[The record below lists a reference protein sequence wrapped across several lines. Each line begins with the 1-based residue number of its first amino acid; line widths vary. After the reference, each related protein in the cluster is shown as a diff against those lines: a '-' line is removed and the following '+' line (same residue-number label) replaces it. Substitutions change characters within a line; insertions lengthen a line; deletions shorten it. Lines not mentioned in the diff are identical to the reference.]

1 MPNRIFTTGLIA
13 LVLASVSL
21 FVAEL
26 LAASALAFL
35 AIFVLLMAVLWWRD
49 APGARTHTWA
59 SQRDTTQLPVGFG
72 RALLGKLP
80 YPLIVINDR
89 GRITYA
95 NTATDTLGAAIH
107 TGDHFATSFRAPVF
121 IETVNAVIEDNASR
135 ACQFSLPGRD
145 QVFEAQVSFLPQGG
159 DFGDDQQ
166 LIAVIQDR
174 TEEIRANAMRTDFI
188 ANASH
193 ELRTPLASVVGY
205 IETLQGHA
213 KDDPEARDRFLGIM
227 ARQAGRMNRLVE
239 DLLSLSRIEMDARRP
254 PNETCDV
261 FAIVREAIAAMKPVT
276 ESSNADL
283 KVDIPAEKAII
294 TGDRDQLIQV
304 ATNLIDNAVKYGGGH
319 PVTISANIDEA
330 AHRVTIDIIDKGPG
344 IAREH
349 LSRLTERFYRV
360 NASESRKVGGTG
372 LGLAIVKHILNR
384 HGGGLDIASTP
395 GEGSRF
401 SVWLPLKSDV
411 A

>member
-1 MPNRIFTTGLIA
+1 MPNRLVIIGLIA
-13 LVLASVSL
+13 LGLTTATL
-21 FVAEL
+21 FIAERT
-26 LAASALAFL
+26 SPPGAFS
-35 AIFVLLMAVLWWRD
+35 AIFFLLVLVLWLWAIPERD
-49 APGARTHTWA
+49 LQLNDDR
-59 SQRDTTQLPVGFG
+59 RDTTQLPVGFG
-72 RALLGKLP
+72 RALIEKLP

-95 NTATDTLGAAIH
+95 NAATDTLGIAVR
-107 TGDHFATSFRAPVF
+107 TGDHFATSFRAPLF
-121 IETVNAVIEDNASR
+121 IETVNAVISDNGSGS
-135 ACQFSLPGRD
+135 CQFSLPGRD
-145 QVFEAQVSFLPQGG
+145 QVFEAQVSFLPHGG

-193 ELRTPLASVVGY
+193 ELRTPLASVLGY

-213 KDDPEARDRFLGIM
+213 KDDPEARERFLAIM
-227 ARQAGRMNRLVE
+227 ASQAGRMNRLVE
-239 DLLSLSRIEMDARRP
+239 DLLSLSRIEMDARKP
-254 PNETCDV
+254 PSETVDL
-261 FAIVREAIAAMKPVT
+261 FAVLHEAIAALKPVT
-276 ESSNADL
+276 DSARAVL
-283 KVDIPAEKAII
+283 DINIPSGKAVV

-304 ATNLIDNAVKYGGGH
+304 ATNLIDNAMKYGGGK
-319 PVTISANIDEA
+319 PVTITAHTDEA
-330 AHRVTIDIIDKGPG
+330 TKRATFTVADQGSG

-360 NASESRKVGGTG
+360 NVSESRKVGGTG

-384 HGGGLDIASTP
+384 HQGGLEIESTQDA
-395 GEGSRF
+395 GSRF
-401 SVWLPLKSDV
+401 SVWLPLKTDP